1 MWGSHA
7 GLGAGVVTLTSVGVE
22 GSGHMPQYG
31 VEHVTVLVVIVVI
44 TVVCVVVTRRTREDD
59 STMRVLRISGW
70 VLLAVSAVWMVWGM
84 LPANWDVHQSLPFH
98 FSDAARYLAAIA
110 LITRAGWAIVILY
123 YWGLT
128 LNLQSVLTP
137 DLNYLQFPVLEF
149 AMYWILHAAVLIAP
163 IVLTWGLGYRPTWRG
178 YAFTFGATVAWAA
191 VAFVVNLMTGSNYSY
206 VSGGPAGAS
215 LLDVL
220 GPWPLYL
227 LSVAG
232 LMLVVWGLMTWPWE
246 TEKSRAATCIPDRF
260 ALVRR
265 PASLSRQRD
274 PKRTSPAEAAAPRA
288 PRE

>member
-1 MWGSHA
+1 
-7 GLGAGVVTLTSVGVE
+7 
-22 GSGHMPQYG
+22 MPQYG
-31 VEHVTVLVVIVVI
+31 VEHVAVLVIIVVVA
-44 TVVCVVVTRRTREDD
+44 VVCVLVARRTRDD
-59 STMRVLRISGW
+59 DNTIRVLSISGW
-70 VLLAVSAVWMVWGM
+70 VLLVVSAVWTVWGL
-84 LPANWDVHQSLPFH
+84 LPANWDLHQSLPFH
-98 FSDAARYLAAIA
+98 FSDALRFLAAIA
-110 LITRAGWAIVILY
+110 LITRAGWAIAILY

-149 AMYWILHAAVLIAP
+149 AMYWSLHAAVLIAP

-178 YAFTFGATVAWAA
+178 YAVTFGATVLWSAI
-191 VAFVVNLMTGSNYSY
+191 AFGVNLVTESNYSY

-232 LMLVVWGLMTWPWE
+232 LMIVVWGLMTWPWE
-246 TEKSRAATCIPDRF
+246 TKRSRAATHVADRF

-265 PASLSRQRD
+265 PTPSRLQ
-274 PKRTSPAEAAAPRA
+274 EEPRRA
-288 PRE
+288 TRAV

>member
-1 MWGSHA
+1 MHLRHRSRSALHA
-7 GLGAGVVTLTSVGVE
+7 PATLTSVMVGGV
-22 GSGHMPQYG
+22 GRMPQYG
-31 VEHVTVLVVIVVI
+31 IEHVTVLVVIVVVA
-44 TVVCVVVTRRTREDD
+44 VVCTVLARRARDGD
-59 STMRVLRISGW
+59 RINRVLSISGW
-70 VLLAVSAVWMVWGM
+70 VMLAVTVVWTIWGL
-84 LPANWDVHQSLPFH
+84 LPTNWDIHQSLPFH
-98 FSDAARYLAAIA
+98 FSDAARYLTAIA
-110 LITRAGWAIVILY
+110 LITRSGWAIAILY

-163 IVLTWGLGYRPTWRG
+163 IVLTWGFGYRPTWRG
-178 YAFTFGATVAWAA
+178 YAFTFGATVEWAA

-232 LMLVVWGLMTWPWE
+232 LMIVVWGLMTWPWE
-246 TEKSRAATCIPDRF
+246 TKRSRAGTHIADRF
-260 ALVRR
+260 GFVRR
-265 PASLSRQRD
+265 PMTSSR
-274 PKRTSPAEAAAPRA
+274 PPSSPFSSRA
-288 PRE
+288 PSRATRGS